1 MSTREAEARLT
12 PKKNWPG
19 GRNFLA
25 PSTFLTKFAYRTE
38 LAARISGQKFENEPG
53 KGGNFRRWPPS
64 ILKRTRHHVVLD
76 HFQQQR
82 PNAMLQLDEDMTDFD
97 RHMTGEGAVVGTLWR
112 KPH

>member
-1 MSTREAEARLT
+1 
-12 PKKNWPG
+12 
-19 GRNFLA
+19 
-25 PSTFLTKFAYRTE
+25 
-38 LAARISGQKFENEPG
+38 
-53 KGGNFRRWPPS
+53 
-64 ILKRTRHHVVLD
+64 VVLD